1 MKIIPRLIHVKFIKR
16 YKRFFADVI
25 LNKKKVTAHCP
36 NSGSMLGLLNENNDA
51 WISVSDNP
59 NRKLKYTLE
68 IINDKKSNVGVNT
81 HRANRIVEK
90 ALQTKKIVE
99 LKKFTNIKREAKFS
113 KETRFDFLL
122 ENENKKV
129 FLEVKNVTLSREKG
143 ISEFPDAVTV
153 RGKKHLV
160 HLQDAIKKGYESYLL
175 FLIQREDIKIMKIA
189 NDIDSNYYNEIK
201 KAKKNGVKII
211 AYSCKV
217 NESEITIN
225 NKIKVEI

>member
-25 LNKKKVTAHCP
+25 LNKKKVTTHCP
-36 NSGSMLGLLNENNDA
+36 NSGSMLGLINENNDA
-51 WISVSDNP
+51 WISISDNP

-68 IINDKKSNVGVNT
+68 IINDKKSNVGINT
-81 HRANRIVEK
+81 HRANRIVEN
-90 ALQTKKIVE
+90 ALQTKKIIE
-99 LKKFTNIKREAKFS
+99 LKKFINIKREAKFS

-201 KAKKNGVKII
+201 KAKKNSVKII

>member
-25 LNKKKVTAHCP
+25 INKKKVTSHCP
-36 NSGSMLGLLNENNDA
+36 NSGSMLGLLNVNNDA
-51 WISVSDNP
+51 WISESDNP
-59 NRKLKYTLE
+59 KRKLKYTLE
-68 IINDKKSNVGVNT
+68 IINDKKSNVGINT
-81 HRANRIVEK
+81 HRANRIVEEG
-90 ALQTKKIVE
+90 LQNKMIVE
-99 LKKFTNIKREAKFS
+99 LKKFSNVKREAKFS

-122 ENENKKV
+122 ENKNKKAY
-129 FLEVKNVTLSREKG
+129 LEVKNVTLSRKKG
-143 ISEFPDAVTV
+143 ISEFPDAITT

-175 FLIQREDIKIMKIA
+175 FLIQREDINLMKIA
-189 NDIDSNYYNEIK
+189 NDIDSNYYNEII
-201 KAKKNGVKII
+201 KAQKNGVKII

-225 NKIKVEI
+225 KKIKVKI

>member
-16 YKRFFADVI
+16 YKRFFADVT

-51 WISVSDNP
+51 WISISDNP

-90 ALQTKKIVE
+90 ALQTKKIIE
-99 LKKFTNIKREAKFS
+99 LKKFTKIKREAKFS

-122 ENENKKV
+122 ENKNKKV
-129 FLEVKNVTLSREKG
+129 FLEVKNVTLSRAKG

-217 NESEITIN
+217 NESEISIN

>member
-36 NSGSMLGLLNENNDA
+36 NSGSMLGLLNQNNDA
-51 WISVSDNP
+51 WVSKSDNP
-59 NRKLKYTLE
+59 KRKLKYTLE
-68 IINDKKSNVGVNT
+68 ILNDKKSNVGINT
-81 HRANRIVEK
+81 HRANRIVEE
-90 ALQTKKIVE
+90 ALQKKIIVE
-99 LKKFTNIKREAKFS
+99 FKKFSNIKREAKFS

-122 ENENKKV
+122 ENKNKKV
-129 FLEVKNVTLSREKG
+129 FLEVKNVTLSRKTG
-143 ISEFPDAVTV
+143 ISEFPDAITT

-175 FLIQREDIKIMKIA
+175 FLIQREDINIMKIA
-189 NDIDSNYYNEIK
+189 NDIDSNYYNEII

-211 AYSCKV
+211 AYSCIV
-217 NESEITIN
+217 NESKITIN
-225 NKIKVEI
+225 NKIKVKI

>member
-25 LNKKKVTAHCP
+25 LNKKKVTTHCP
-36 NSGSMLGLLNENNDA
+36 NSGSMLGLINENNDA
-51 WISVSDNP
+51 WISISDNP

-68 IINDKKSNVGVNT
+68 IINDKKSNVGINT

-160 HLQDAIKKGYESYLL
+160 HLQNAIKKGYESYLL

>member
-25 LNKKKVTAHCP
+25 LNKKKVTTHCP
-36 NSGSMLGLLNENNDA
+36 NSGSMLGLINENNDA
-51 WISVSDNP
+51 WISISDNP

-68 IINDKKSNVGVNT
+68 IINDKKSNVGINT
-81 HRANRIVEK
+81 HRANRIVEN
-90 ALQTKKIVE
+90 ALQTKKIIE
-99 LKKFTNIKREAKFS
+99 LKKFINIKREAKFS

>member
-25 LNKKKVTAHCP
+25 LNKKKITSHCP
-36 NSGSMLGLLNENNDA
+36 NSGSMLGLLNENSDA
-51 WISVSDNP
+51 WISESDNP
-59 NRKLKYTLE
+59 KRKLKYTLE

-81 HRANRIVEK
+81 HRANRIVEEG
-90 ALQTKKIVE
+90 LQNKMVVE
-99 LKKFTNIKREAKFS
+99 LKKFSNIKREAKFS

-122 ENENKKV
+122 ENKKKKA
-129 FLEVKNVTLSREKG
+129 FLEVKNVTLSRKEG
-143 ISEFPDAVTV
+143 ISEFPDAITT

-160 HLQDAIKKGYESYLL
+160 DLQNAIKKGYESYLL
-175 FLIQREDIKIMKIA
+175 FLIQREDINFMKIA
-189 NDIDSNYYNEIK
+189 NDIDSNYYNEII
-201 KAKKNGVKII
+201 KAQKNGVKII

-225 NKIKVEI
+225 KKIKVKI

>member
-25 LNKKKVTAHCP
+25 LNKKKVTTHCP

-122 ENENKKV
+122 ENKNKKV

-217 NESEITIN
+217 NESEISIN

>member
-25 LNKKKVTAHCP
+25 LNKKKVTTHCP

>member
-1 MKIIPRLIHVKFIKR
+1 MKIFPRLIHVKFIKR
-16 YKRFFADVI
+16 YKRFFADVT
-25 LNKKKVTAHCP
+25 LNKKRVTTHCP
-36 NSGSMLGLLNENNDA
+36 NSGSMLGLINENNDA
-51 WISVSDNP
+51 WISISDNP

-68 IINDKKSNVGVNT
+68 IINDKKSNVGINT
-81 HRANRIVEK
+81 HRANRIVEN
-90 ALQTKKIVE
+90 ALQTKKIIE
-99 LKKFTNIKREAKFS
+99 LKKFINIKREAKFS

-122 ENENKKV
+122 ENKNKKA

>member
-16 YKRFFADVI
+16 YKRFFADVT
-25 LNKKKVTAHCP
+25 LNKKKITVHCP

-51 WISVSDNP
+51 WVSKSDNP
-59 NRKLKYTLE
+59 KRKLKYTLE

-90 ALQTKKIVE
+90 ALQTKKIIE
-99 LKKFTNIKREAKFS
+99 LKKFTKIKREAKFS
-113 KETRFDFLL
+113 KDTRFDFLL
-122 ENENKKV
+122 ENKNKKV

-160 HLQDAIKKGYESYLL
+160 HLQDAIKKGYESFLL

>member
-25 LNKKKVTAHCP
+25 LNKKKVTTHCP

-68 IINDKKSNVGVNT
+68 IINDKKSNVGINT